1 MVFFLKLWFNCG
13 MFKDEAIDLLGGS
26 AVRAAELMGV
36 TYQAV
41 NKWPPVLPQR
51 IADRVLGVCVRHG
64 IAVPGRHLNLA
75 DSKQNQPQAPVN
87 QARVAIN
94 SEAMEAAHG

>member
-64 IAVPGRHLNLA
+64 IAVPVQYLNLA
-75 DSKQNQPQAPVN
+75 ASKQTTRQATAH
-87 QARVAIN
+87 QARAATESVAQG
-94 SEAMEAAHG
+94 AA

>member
-1 MVFFLKLWFNCG
+1 MVFFLKLWFNCC
-13 MFKDEAIDLLGGS
+13 MFKDEAIGLLGGT
-26 AVRAAELMGV
+26 AVSAAELMGV

-64 IAVPGRHLNLA
+64 IAVPRRHLSVEKPAKN
-75 DSKQNQPQAPVN
+75 NEAPAN
-87 QARVAIN
+87 QAQAAIKT
-94 SEAMEAAHG
+94 EAKGAAHA

>member
-13 MFKDEAIDLLGGS
+13 MFKAEAIGLLGGS
-26 AVRAAELMGV
+26 AVSAAELMGV

-41 NKWPPVLPQR
+41 NKWPHVLPQR

-64 IAVPGRHLNLA
+64 IDVPRHHLCISKNLH
-75 DSKQNQPQAPVN
+75 KPVAPIN
-87 QARVAIN
+87 KALAAIN
-94 SEAMEAAHG
+94 SEAKEGDHA

>member
-75 DSKQNQPQAPVN
+75 DSKPNQLQATAH
-87 QARVAIN
+87 QAQAAIKTVAQ
-94 SEAMEAAHG
+94 EVAHG

>member
-1 MVFFLKLWFNCG
+1 MVCNDRKLWFNSV
-13 MFKDEAIDLLGGS
+13 MFKDEAIGLLGGS

-41 NKWPPVLPQR
+41 NKWPDALPQR

-64 IAVPGRHLNLA
+64 IAVPAQHLQSDAMANA
-75 DSKQNQPQAPVN
+75 SREPSEA
-87 QARVAIN
+87 ARV
-94 SEAMEAAHG
+94 EMGAAHA

>member
-1 MVFFLKLWFNCG
+1 ML
-13 MFKDEAIDLLGGS
+13 KDEAIALLGGS

-64 IAVPGRHLNLA
+64 IAVPGQYLNLA
-75 DSKQNQPQAPVN
+75 ASKPNHPQAPAH

-94 SEAMEAAHG
+94 SEAMEAAHA

>member
-13 MFKDEAIDLLGGS
+13 MFKDEAINLLGGS

-64 IAVPGRHLNLA
+64 IAVPGQHLNV
-75 DSKQNQPQAPVN
+75 DVQNQKPTPAPAH

-94 SEAMEAAHG
+94 SEAMEATHV

>member
-1 MVFFLKLWFNCG
+1 

-41 NKWPPVLPQR
+41 NKWPNVLPQR

-64 IAVPGRHLNLA
+64 IAVPRRHLCANHESL
-75 DSKQNQPQAPVN
+75 QAVTPAH

-94 SEAMEAAHG
+94 SEARQVAQGVV

>member
-75 DSKQNQPQAPVN
+75 DSKPIQPPAPAN
-87 QARVAIN
+87 QAHAAIKT
-94 SEAMEAAHG
+94 EAKGAAHA